1 MFNDIVMQTYTSTM
15 ITRTIG
21 VITILLAISSCSI
34 KDVASQEFTD
44 IQLSAFRAEF
54 DSLDRAISSLAL
66 DRASLNSPDSLLRMI
81 NRLLDIPMEA
91 LTENQKI
98 RQAYRYVSAS
108 GIYISSNRIEEAF
121 SILDEGLENYED
133 LESKSFC
140 YSISQAMTLLFFNHA
155 MYDQA
160 DAYADLAIQAAL
172 TMKDSSKTCIAY
184 ANKSWIADRIKGGNK
199 DSAYRYI
206 SMARQY
212 MPSNDPVAGYITET
226 YAGHIYASDPDSAT
240 AGLKHLEYCREH
252 FSSILDNAEGES
264 YMYYNMGRAYA
275 TMGKDST
282 AQQYFVQAI
291 EHSRNEPVM
300 TRNEVLSGILDY
312 YFKKKMYREA
322 TEILP
327 EWYETTKLRHEDV
340 SKYVMAY
347 WNAKFRDERQAHEL
361 QITQNDLKYSR
372 LRESL
377 LATLAIL
384 LLSAF
389 ILIIFRAVHLRR
401 QLSESYIEMQR
412 RTARWNEIASPHREQ
427 VPQDESE
434 EESTDT
440 GLAQEAVTD
449 EKKLAA
455 MRVVY
460 ERVKDVMTND
470 KPFLSPD
477 FTLND
482 LANMVY
488 CNRSLLSATINQFY
502 GANFS
507 NTISE
512 YRVNYFI
519 DLLKD
524 SPDSRIDELWA
535 KAGFPSRSSFFRQFK
550 SITKMT
556 PTQYCDQMVKH
567 E

>member
-1 MFNDIVMQTYTSTM
+1 MNSCASSMIARTVAAIIIMLAVLSCATTESSYKEFNDDQSDMY
-15 ITRTIG
+15 
-21 VITILLAISSCSI
+21 
-34 KDVASQEFTD
+34 
-44 IQLSAFRAEF
+44 RAEF
-54 DSLDRAISSLAL
+54 DSLDRMIIALAL
-66 DRASLNSPDSLLRMI
+66 DRANLNSPDSLLHLI
-81 NRLLDIPMEA
+81 DRLLDIPKEA
-91 LTENQKI
+91 LTEDQII

-108 GIYISSNRIEEAF
+108 GIYISNNRIEDAF

-133 LESKSFC
+133 LESKSSY
-140 YSISQAMTLLFFNHA
+140 YSISQALTIMFFNYA

-160 DAYADLAIQAAL
+160 DVYADLAIQAAL
-172 TMKDSSKTCIAY
+172 TMNDSSDICIAY

-206 SMARQY
+206 TLARQY

-226 YAGHIYASDPDSAT
+226 YAGHIYASDPDSAA
-240 AGLKHLEYCREH
+240 AGIEYLENCERRY
-252 FSSILDNAEGES
+252 SSILKNIEGRS
-264 YMYYNMGRAYA
+264 YILYNKGRANA
-275 TMGKDST
+275 TLGNDRL
-282 AQQYFVQAI
+282 ARQYFAQAI
-291 EHSRNEPVM
+291 EDCRNEPVM

-312 YFKKKMYREA
+312 YFKKKMYQEA

-327 EWYETTKLRHEDV
+327 EWYETTKIRHEDV

-377 LATLAIL
+377 MATIAIL

-389 ILIIFRAVHLRR
+389 IMMIFRAVQLRR
-401 QLSESYIEMQR
+401 QLSESYIDMQR

-427 VPQDESE
+427 EPQSESE
-434 EESTDT
+434 EEPTDT

-519 DLLKD
+519 DMLKD
-524 SPDSRIDELWA
+524 SPDFRIDDLWV

-556 PTQYCDQMVKH
+556 PAQYHEQMVKH